1 MSVRLLYKIGT
12 MSDGPPSD
20 ELDSPESIQ
29 EILLSMDCDD
39 LQALSAQLRE
49 SYDLL
54 YEETT
59 TGVVVAPPS
68 DSPAPCTVRAAVICR
83 DIAALLDTSA
93 DMS

>member
-1 MSVRLLYKIGT
+1 MPPR
-12 MSDGPPSD
+12 PPSD
-20 ELDSPESIQ
+20 ELDSPGSIQ

-39 LQALSAQLRE
+39 LQALSAQLRK

-68 DSPAPCTVRAAVICR
+68 DSPAPQTVRASIICR
-83 DIAALLDTSA
+83 DIAELLDTTA
-93 DMS
+93 DA